1 MKHCSKCG
9 ATIESDDLKFC
20 PQCGNAVQEGAE
32 VPVSKPAAP
41 SGGMEDNIAGLLCYI
56 AGFITGIIFLVI
68 EPYNRKPFVRFHAFQ
83 SIFFN
88 VAAVILMIVLGI
100 LGVVFAFIGLAGIF
114 FPINM
119 LIWLGILA
127 LWIVLMVKAYQKQK
141 WLLPIIGGLAEK
153 QANPE
158 N

>member
-1 MKHCSKCG
+1 
-9 ATIESDDLKFC
+9 
-20 PQCGNAVQEGAE
+20 
-32 VPVSKPAAP
+32 
-41 SGGMEDNIAGLLCYI
+41 MEDNIAGLLCYI

-100 LGVVFAFIGLAGIF
+100 LGFIFALIGVGAIF
-114 FPINM
+114 FFINM
-119 LIWLGILA
+119 LIWFSILA

-141 WLLPIIGGLAEK
+141 WQLPIIGGLAEK